1 MIGNYLLIVFRIT
14 FMVDLHMHTTASDGL
29 LSPSA
34 VVERAFDVGIKILSV
49 TDHDTMAGVD
59 EASDAA
65 IDRGM
70 KFLPGIEITA
80 VYNRKDVHM
89 LAYFLDNKQ
98 EKLGHFLVQQRA
110 DRVRRA
116 QEMSA
121 KLASLGAPINI
132 DEKITRCESTGQ
144 AVGRP
149 DVANA
154 LFAAGHVTSLQEA
167 FDRFLGD
174 GCAAYVPRKGMSPV
188 DVVRMVTEVGGVTAL
203 AHPGLLKKDFL
214 ISDLAGKG
222 LDAIEVYHSDHTP
235 SDESRYLRL
244 AEEHDL
250 AGSGGSD
257 FHGDHHRRAKCFGE
271 VGLPRQYFSGFLDRL
286 KQAHKKVHGVIPL
299 GFS

>member
-1 MIGNYLLIVFRIT
+1 MITNYLLIVFRIT

-34 VVERAFDVGIKILSV
+34 LVERAFDVGIKILSV
-49 TDHDTMAGVD
+49 TDHDTMAGIA

-80 VYNRKDVHM
+80 VYKRKDVHM

-98 EKLGHFLVQQRA
+98 GKLADFLVQQRT
-110 DRVRRA
+110 DRIRRA
-116 QEMSA
+116 QEMSTKLA
-121 KLASLGAPINI
+121 KLGVPINI
-132 DEKITRCESTGQ
+132 DEKIKQSESTGQ

-154 LFAAGHVTSLQEA
+154 LFAAGHVASVQEA
-167 FDRFLGD
+167 FNRFLGD
-174 GCAAYVPRKGMSPV
+174 GCPAYVARKGMSPV

-203 AHPGLLKKDFL
+203 AHPGLLKKDSL
-214 ISDLAGKG
+214 IPDLAGRG
-222 LDAIEVYHSDHTP
+222 LDAIEVYHSDHTL

-244 AEEHDL
+244 AEEHGL
-250 AGSGGSD
+250 VVSGGSD
-257 FHGDHHRRAKCFGE
+257 FHGDHHRRAKCFGR
-271 VGLPRQYFSGFLDRL
+271 VGLPRQRFSVFLDRL
-286 KQAHKKVHGVIPL
+286 EQAHKKVHGVIPL

>member
-1 MIGNYLLIVFRIT
+1 
-14 FMVDLHMHTTASDGL
+14 MVDLHMHTTASDGV

-34 VVERAFDVGIKILSV
+34 LVERAFDVGIKTLSV
-49 TDHDTMAGVD
+49 TDHDTMAGID
-59 EASDAA
+59 EATGAA

-89 LAYFLDNKQ
+89 LAYFLENKQ
-98 EKLGHFLVQQRA
+98 DQLARFLVQQRA
-110 DRVRRA
+110 DRTRRV
-116 QEMSA
+116 QEMSK
-121 KLASLGAPINI
+121 KLAELGVPINI
-132 DEKITRCESTGQ
+132 DEKIMRCESTGQ

-154 LFAAGHVTSLQEA
+154 LFAAGHVTSVQEA

-174 GCAAYVPRKGMSPV
+174 GCPAYVPRNGISPV
-188 DVVRMVTEVGGVTAL
+188 DVIRMVTEVGGVTAL
-203 AHPGLLKKDFL
+203 AHPGLLKKDSL
-214 ISDLAGKG
+214 ISDLASGG
-222 LDAIEVYHSDHTP
+222 LDAIEVYHSDHTL

-250 AGSGGSD
+250 AVSGGSD
-257 FHGDHHRRAKCFGE
+257 FHSDHHRRAKCFGK
-271 VGLPRQYFSGFLDRL
+271 VGLPREHFSVFLDRL
-286 KQAHKKVHGVIPL
+286 KRAHKKVHGVIPL

>member
-1 MIGNYLLIVFRIT
+1 MI
-14 FMVDLHMHTTASDGL
+14 DLHMHTTASDGL

-34 VVERAFDVGIKILSV
+34 LVKRAFDVGIKTLSV
-49 TDHDTMAGVD
+49 TDHDTMAGID
-59 EASDAA
+59 EASAAA

-80 VYNRKDVHM
+80 VYKRKDVHM

-98 EKLGHFLVQQRA
+98 EKLEHFLVQQRA
-110 DRVRRA
+110 DRIRRA
-116 QEMSA
+116 EEMST
-121 KLASLGAPINI
+121 KLTKLGVPINI
-132 DEKITRCESTGQ
+132 DEKIMRCESTGH

-154 LFAAGHVTSLQEA
+154 LLAAGHVGSVQEA

-174 GCAAYVPRKGMSPV
+174 GCSAYVPRKGISPV

-203 AHPGLLKKDFL
+203 AHPGLLKKDSL
-214 ISDLAGKG
+214 IPKLAARG
-222 LDAIEVYHSDHTP
+222 LDAVEVYHSDHTL

-244 AEEHDL
+244 TEEHGL
-250 AGSGGSD
+250 AVSGGSD
-257 FHGDHHRRAKCFGE
+257 FHGDHHRRAKCFGK
-271 VGLPRQYFSGFLDRL
+271 VGLPRQRFPVFLDRL
-286 KQAHKKVHGVIPL
+286 KQAHKKVHGVFPL